1 MAAFFYE
8 APFGLLGIEVT
19 GRGLRRL
26 EFLTHGREPKAR
38 SYGAEWREQA
48 AGGPDEEAM
57 AAAATGQLDA
67 YFAGERLSFD
77 LPIDLAGGTEF
88 RRRVWQ
94 TIAAIP
100 FGQTLTYAQVA
111 AAAGAPSA
119 YRAAGSACGANP
131 VAIVIPCHRV
141 VGTDRR
147 LHGFGGGLPT
157 KAWLLDHEAAVLARA
172 PVA

>member
-1 MAAFFYE
+1 MAAFAYE

-19 GRGLRRL
+19 PRGLRRL
-26 EFLTHGREPKAR
+26 EFLTHGREPKTR
-38 SYGAEWREQA
+38 SYGSQWREEA
-48 AGGPDEEAM
+48 AQGPDEEAM
-57 AAAATGQLDA
+57 VEAVVWELDA
-67 YFAGERLSFD
+67 YFAGERLRFD
-77 LPIDLAGGTEF
+77 LPLDIEGGTEF
-88 RRRVWQ
+88 QRRVWR

-111 AAAGAPSA
+111 AAAGAPNA

-157 KAWLLDHEAAVLARA
+157 KAWLLEHEAKVLART